1 MTEQAL
7 QNLTRSCLALL
18 GYTILE
24 TGKGRS
30 KQRCKRCGTESY
42 ATGWQGNTPGLPDLY
57 IHAPWWRIPFGLG
70 IEMKT
75 ATGAVRK
82 EQANLANQGMTR
94 ICRTVNQVVDAL
106 VEAEVML
113 GNPEQLDRIES
124 FRRANTTI
132 FTDNP

>member
-1 MTEQAL
+1 
-7 QNLTRSCLALL
+7 
-18 GYTILE
+18 
-24 TGKGRS
+24 
-30 KQRCKRCGTESY
+30 
-42 ATGWQGNTPGLPDLY
+42 
-57 IHAPWWRIPFGLG
+57 
-70 IEMKT
+70 MKT